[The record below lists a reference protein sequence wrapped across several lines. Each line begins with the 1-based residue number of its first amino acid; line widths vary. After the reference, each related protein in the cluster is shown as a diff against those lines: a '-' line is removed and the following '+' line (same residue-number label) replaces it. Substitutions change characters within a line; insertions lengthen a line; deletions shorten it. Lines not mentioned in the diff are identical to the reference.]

1 MHRVVVRMHGKHFL
15 TQFPAGGKSQHTV
28 YRAMH
33 EEKLQLAFAAF
44 LQNLSLHFK
53 LHFGVLIFIF
63 PLAFKAGTESPDKNT
78 A

>member
-1 MHRVVVRMHGKHFL
+1 M
-15 TQFPAGGKSQHTV
+15 TV
-28 YRAMH
+28 GLRSDIPSRRKVTTTHCVCGAKH

-44 LQNLSLHFK
+44 LQNLNLHFK

-63 PLAFKAGTESPDKNT
+63 LLAFKAGTETPDKNT

>member
-1 MHRVVVRMHGKHFL
+1 
-15 TQFPAGGKSQHTV
+15 
-28 YRAMH
+28 MH

-44 LQNLSLHFK
+44 LQNLYLHFK